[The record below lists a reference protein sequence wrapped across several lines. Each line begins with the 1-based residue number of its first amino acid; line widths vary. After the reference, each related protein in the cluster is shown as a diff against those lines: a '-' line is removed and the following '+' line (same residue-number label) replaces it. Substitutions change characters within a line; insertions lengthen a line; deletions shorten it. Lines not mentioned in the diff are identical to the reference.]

1 MENCTTNPSLVTA
14 GQFSVVRQVARS
26 QTPKDIAL
34 LASEI
39 GLLGSEVDLYGKKKA
54 KVSLSILERLKDRYG
69 TVKRRIPDTGQFP
82 GKFGQVYG
90 FIYQQANVLLNFN
103 CDNRKNS
110 IRSYSFDIYV
120 YRYAFFIFLFN
131 LNANFFFFSLSNLV
145 WNMIQKA
152 GTVPTYLSKL
162 GGGEG
167 PKVLLITFL
176 KLKTLI

>member
-120 YRYAFFIFLFN
+120 YLLYFCLISMPN
-131 LNANFFFFSLSNLV
+131 FFFSLSNLV

-162 GGGEG
+162 GGGDQ
-167 PKVLLITFL
+167 KFC
-176 KLKTLI
+176 